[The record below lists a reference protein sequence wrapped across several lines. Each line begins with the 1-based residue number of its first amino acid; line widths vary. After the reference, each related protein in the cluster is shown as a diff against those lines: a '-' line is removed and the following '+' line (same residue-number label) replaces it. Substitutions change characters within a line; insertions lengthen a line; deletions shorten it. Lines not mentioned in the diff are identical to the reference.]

1 MKKQIFAFAMVLCLM
16 TGTSAFAQKSEAAPQ
31 LKQMPTVEQM
41 AQKKTERMTRELKLT
56 DVQAKKIYDI
66 NLNEIKT
73 MQTVRSQMREAR
85 TAEAEQMKSILNTE
99 QFVKWAQMQ
108 DGPGRDDK
116 HGIHPMRK
124 GKGNKSNKVCSK
136 HSDKPCPMKD
146 KE

>member
-16 TGTSAFAQKSEAAPQ
+16 TGASAFAQKSENALK

-56 DVQAKKIYDI
+56 EVQAKKVYQL
-66 NLNEIKT
+66 NYNEIQK
-73 MQTVRSQMREAR
+73 MQAVRQQMREAR

-108 DGPGRDDK
+108 DGSGRDEK